1 MEKNIYENMFTEYPD
16 IITVE
21 ELQKMLRIGR
31 NAAYGMLKDG
41 TIESRRT
48 GHNYI
53 IPKAAVI
60 KFVTSI
66 VC

>member
-31 NAAYGMLKDG
+31 NAAYGMMRVHKG
-41 TIESRRT
+41 FEHASF
-48 GHNYI
+48 
-53 IPKAAVI
+53 
-60 KFVTSI
+60 FV
-66 VC
+66 